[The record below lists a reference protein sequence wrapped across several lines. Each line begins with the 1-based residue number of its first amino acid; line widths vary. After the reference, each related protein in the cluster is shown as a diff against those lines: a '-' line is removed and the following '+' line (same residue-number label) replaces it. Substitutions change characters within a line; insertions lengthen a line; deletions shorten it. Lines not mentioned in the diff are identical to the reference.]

1 MTKVGILTSRRGH
14 CSHDLLLELESE
26 PYYLDYAAEDDAV
39 DGMGQRQGTP
49 TLRHFD
55 CRKGSKRIC
64 KMGDQSSTC
73 SFQLANCNC
82 SRPRKLVPGGG
93 GAGQAPGWSIQ
104 QQANRPS
111 QVSQHGRPNR
121 PEIQHSDDAV
131 ALNIYRLIFIIAVRF
146 ARLHKSVGISG
157 PATDNHEHSGI

>member
-55 CRKGSKRIC
+55 CRKGSKRIRKWATNHRHVVSSSLTAIVLDPESWC
-64 KMGDQSSTC
+64 PVEAVQGRRPAGPSSNKRTGHPKFPSMAGLIVQKFNIPMTQS
-73 SFQLANCNC
+73 
-82 SRPRKLVPGGG
+82 
-93 GAGQAPGWSIQ
+93 
-104 QQANRPS
+104 
-111 QVSQHGRPNR
+111 H
-121 PEIQHSDDAV
+121 
-131 ALNIYRLIFIIAVRF
+131 
-146 ARLHKSVGISG
+146 
-157 PATDNHEHSGI
+157 